1 VFNTCPHQHLQSMT
15 GEPLHISFREGV
27 KPHTAYTPIPVP
39 YYWKEEVKQGID
51 RDVELGII
59 EPVTQGTQ
67 TTWCSRM
74 VITPKKD
81 GSPRRT
87 VELQKLNQAT
97 LRETHHTATPFHHVS
112 RVPSKPKKTTLDA
125 WNGYHSLPLSVEA
138 TRIHVV
144 STTLLRTFLEKPVA

>member
-74 VITPKKD
+74 VITPNPSQRRPPLMR
-81 GSPRRT
+81 GTAIPAFHYQSSRATQPRSSLSGQISISQSPMGFHSSGDAYTRRFDDI
-87 VELQKLNQAT
+87 
-97 LRETHHTATPFHHVS
+97 TANFP
-112 RVPSKPKKTTLDA
+112 RKTRCVDD
-125 WNGYHSLPLSVEA
+125 SLL
-138 TRIHVV
+138 
-144 STTLLRTFLEKPVA
+144 